1 VHPSRIAFLAA
12 LGVLSVGCYA
22 LQPAGGVK
30 PVLGTAVGFDIN
42 DAGRVALGGSMGP
55 EIGQVAGRLVA
66 QDSEEYTLAVSD
78 VEFLRG
84 DNQVWR
90 GEEVHIKTNY
100 VSTIYVRRFSP
111 ARTIA
116 LGAIGVGAVA
126 LFLGKTLAN
135 SFLDN
140 SQHTDSTSA
149 TSRGRLPRRP
159 IHAPLLR
166 SPNPPRSY

>member
-1 VHPSRIAFLAA
+1 MPVFAA
-12 LGVLSVGCYA
+12 LGVLTVGCYA
-22 LQPAGGVK
+22 LQPAAGVT

-55 EIGQVAGRLVA
+55 EIGQVSGKLVA

-78 VEFLRG
+78 VQYLRG
-84 DNQVWR
+84 DSQVWR

-100 VSTIYVRRFSP
+100 VSTVYVRRFSP

-126 LFLGKTLAN
+126 IFAGQKLAN
-135 SFLDN
+135 SFLGN
-140 SQHTDSTSA
+140 SSSQDSMHA